1 MSGDGQWTCFT
12 LDPAGKK
19 VVPLPPEEL
28 EEAIAAGRRL
38 WIDIGAPTRE
48 DTQRLKELFHF
59 HDLALE
65 DVLNNDVRPKQES
78 YDEALFTVFGCMNL
92 NPGEDELDTIN
103 LNLFLT
109 PQVLVTTHCK
119 PLKTIRNAV
128 RNAEGGRGGLV
139 KGTDFLYYRLLDGV
153 IDRYLDFTDDFEE
166 EIGEI
171 ERTIFSD
178 PTNRE
183 VQGRVFEFKRKI
195 AYLRRS
201 LGPQRDALKTLAT
214 TELPQISRETR
225 THLRDVLDHV
235 LRISDTLESYRELL
249 NSLMDSYMSQISN
262 RMNEVMKLMSIIAT
276 VMLPL
281 SFLTGLFGMNFDN
294 IPGLHWE
301 VGFWVLLGVMV
312 ILVMGLVWF
321 FRRRNIL

>member
-1 MSGDGQWTCFT
+1 MSADGEWNCFT
-12 LDPAGKK
+12 LD
-19 VVPLPPEEL
+19 ET
-28 EEAIAAGRRL
+28 GRRV
-38 WIDIGAPTRE
+38 APLDPANLE
-48 DTQRLKELFHF
+48 DALATGRRVWVDVLSPDKDDVKRLKELFHF

-65 DVLNNDVRPKQES
+65 DVMNNDVRPKQET
-78 YDEALFTVFGCMNL
+78 YDDVLFTVFGCINL

-109 PQVLVTTHCK
+109 PHYLVTTHSK
-119 PLKTIRNAV
+119 PLKTVRAAIRNA
-128 RNAEGGRGGLV
+128 EKGRGGLV

-153 IDRYLDFTDDFEE
+153 IDRYLEFTDDFED
-166 EIGEI
+166 GLSEI
-171 ERTIFSD
+171 EKAIFSERGG
-178 PTNRE
+178 RE
-183 VQGRVFEFKRKI
+183 VQAQVFEFKRQI

-201 LGPQRDALKTLAT
+201 LGPQRDALKILAT
-214 TELPQISRETR
+214 TELPQISKNARM
-225 THLRDVLDHV
+225 HLRDVLDHV

-301 VGFWVLLGVMV
+301 VGFWALLGVMIV
-312 ILVMGLVWF
+312 LVLGLVWF

>member
-1 MSGDGQWTCFT
+1 MSEDGHWECFF
-12 LDPAGKK
+12 LDEDTRRVARFD
-19 VVPLPPEEL
+19 PEEL
-28 EEAIAAGRRL
+28 EDRLAREQRVWVDVLSPGRA
-38 WIDIGAPTRE
+38 DI
-48 DTQRLKELFHF
+48 QRLKHLFRF
-59 HDLALE
+59 HDLALT
-65 DVLNNDVRPKQES
+65 DVLNNHVRPKQET
-78 YDEALFTVFGCMNL
+78 YDQVLFTVFGCINL

-109 PQVLVTTHCK
+109 PKYLVTAHCK
-119 PLKTIRNAV
+119 PLKTIQTAI
-128 RNAEGGRGGLV
+128 RNAEKGRGGLI

-166 EIGEI
+166 GISDI
-171 ERTIFSD
+171 EHAIFSERAG
-178 PTNRE
+178 RE
-183 VQGRVFEFKRKI
+183 IQADVFEFKRRI

-214 TELPQISRETR
+214 TELPQITKNTR
-225 THLRDVLDHV
+225 VHLRDVLDHV

-294 IPGLHWE
+294 IPGLQWE
-301 VGFWVLLGVMV
+301 VGFWALLGVM
-312 ILVMGLVWF
+312 IALVLGLVWF
-321 FRRRNIL
+321 FRRRKIL